1 MNLKLEEFEL
11 ILNNAPN
18 LIWRAGTDTKC
29 DYFNKTWLDFTGK
42 SMNEEVGNGWA
53 EGVHPDDL
61 DRCIKIYLNAFS
73 KQEAFEMDYRLLRY
87 DGEYRIINDRGVPYY
102 DENNIFLG
110 YIGSCID
117 VTEKIEGEM
126 LKEMAIKDGL
136 TGLFDRQYLIKL
148 LKKAISQIKSEDT
161 CISLIMIDIDKFK
174 RFNDNYGH
182 NFGDKV
188 IIETANIIKSSVRGN
203 DSIGRYG
210 GDEFIILLPNTDLNN
225 AIDVGERLCENL
237 AKNPLQYNGYY
248 INIEVSIGISE
259 FKNQNDYRK
268 MIGKV
273 DELMY
278 QSKIFKGNHISY

>member
-1 MNLKLEEFEL
+1 MSLKLEEFEL

-53 EGVHPDDL
+53 NGVHPDDL

-102 DENNIFLG
+102 DKNDIFLG
-110 YIGSCID
+110 YIGSCLD

-188 IIETANIIKSSVRGN
+188 IIETANIIKSSVRDN

-237 AKNPLQYNGYY
+237 SKNLLQYNGYY